1 MGQNYSKAKMS
12 MNKLKL
18 FHKTLTKY
26 FHNFIPNKNIICD
39 DRDPPWMNDGIKK
52 MIKRKNWLFQNQRK
66 SFDLDFT
73 NLNLLKQDVLNA
85 ITSSKLKYH
94 ERLAN
99 KLNNS
104 KTAPKSY
111 WRILKTFVNGTK
123 T

>member
-104 KTAPKSY
+104 KTAIKK
-111 WRILKTFVNGTK
+111 ILENTK
-123 T
+123 NICK